1 MIRFNSKEDFENYI
15 NNNYPADFAK
25 EIFSARDFVNGNVY
39 TTYYVNTGNSY
50 AFEETKANY
59 VFKNIWS
66 KK

>member
-39 TTYYVNTGNSY
+39 TTYYVNSGNSY
-50 AFEETKANY
+50 VFEETKANY